1 MSFVGAI
8 LGHGAVQGLTGLVG
22 LGQSQKLF
30 EQQLKFEYDLSNRD
44 FVQGRKFESKEMDRD
59 TWGQYAQKLQ
69 TMLLIESLFFASSFG
84 LSIEGTL
91 PENANHEAL
100 WGFLYSFCLST
111 SQVCLLLSMIYA

>member
-44 FVQGRKFESKEMDRD
+44 FVQEK
-59 TWGQYAQKLQ
+59 
-69 TMLLIESLFFASSFG
+69 I
-84 LSIEGTL
+84 
-91 PENANHEAL
+91 
-100 WGFLYSFCLST
+100 
-111 SQVCLLLSMIYA
+111 